1 MNYRL
6 RFVAIL
12 SALFPFYAAYAGGDP
27 NFVKFPKGY
36 DTAFTHYATINR
48 GNQEQVAKLYANE
61 KALSSYKAGQTA
73 DPGTIV
79 VMEIY
84 KPKLDAEG
92 KPVPGSD
99 GIFEID
105 HLAAVAVMEKKNDWD
120 AEFSPEHRVGNWGFA
135 VYTPEGSPKDNDLN
149 CVECHTPL
157 TNQDY
162 LFTYQ
167 QLKNHIQQH

>member
-6 RFVAIL
+6 RLMTIL
-12 SALFPFYAAYAGGDP
+12 SMLFPCYVYGGGDP
-27 NFVKFPKGY
+27 DFVKFPEGY
-36 DTAFTHYATINR
+36 DSSFTRYATINR
-48 GNQEQVAKLYANE
+48 INQEQVAKLYANE
-61 KALSSYKAGQTA
+61 TAVSSYKAGQTA
-73 DPGTIV
+73 DSGAIV

-84 KPKLDAEG
+84 KPKLDAED
-92 KPVPGSD
+92 KPIPGSD

-105 HLAAVAVMEKKNDWD
+105 KLAAVAVMEKKSNWE
-120 AEFSPEHRVGNWGFA
+120 AEFTPDHRVGNWGFA

-157 TNQDY
+157 TSQDY

-167 QLKNHIQQH
+167 QLKNHAQQR